1 MKVTILGAGAYGIAL
16 SLMFN
21 KNNCDITF
29 WEKSE
34 LSTEKLL
41 TERENKKNLP
51 GVKIPDNIKI
61 TSNLQESIKDSEL
74 IVIAIPAAFVNDV
87 AKELSLYINKRKQHI
102 CIATKGIEQGTCLF
116 IEDVIQKH
124 IRTKKIAVISGPS
137 FAIDI
142 ANEVPIGLTVAS
154 KCKKTIK
161 LLQIG
166 LENETLKLRDTNDII
181 GTEICG
187 SIKNVIAIASGM
199 ISGMGL
205 PESTQAMFITES
217 LHDIKSLIKALG
229 GDGKTILS
237 FAGFGDLLLTCT
249 STKSRNFTLGYKIGS
264 GESKEKIDEYI
275 NSTTIEGLYTLKS
288 IHKLIRN
295 KKVRIPIIDLIYAII
310 FKDRDPQDIK
320 KFLIEKK

>member
-1 MKVTILGAGAYGIAL
+1 MKVTILGGGAYGIAL

-21 KNNCDITF
+21 KNNCDITI
-29 WEKSE
+29 WEKFEESAK
-34 LSTEKLL
+34 KLRE
-41 TERENKKNLP
+41 TRENTKVLP
-51 GVKIPDNIKI
+51 GVKIPNNIKI
-61 TSNLQESIKDSEL
+61 ESNLEKCIKNSEI

-87 AKELSLYINKRKQHI
+87 AKELALYINKKKQHI

-124 IRTKKIAVISGPS
+124 IKTKKIAVISGPS
-137 FAIDI
+137 FAVDI
-142 ANEVPIGLTVAS
+142 TNNVPIGLTIAS
-154 KCKKTIK
+154 KCKKTSK
-161 LLQIG
+161 LIHKG
-166 LENETLKLRDTNDII
+166 LENDTLKLRDTNDII

-217 LHDIKSLIKALG
+217 LHDIKELIKALG

-264 GESKEKIDEYI
+264 GESKEQLEEYI

-288 IHKLIRN
+288 IHKLIRH
-295 KKVRIPIIDLIYAII
+295 KRVRIPIIDLIYDIV
-310 FKDRDPQDIK
+310 FKERNPQEIK
-320 KFLIEKK
+320 KFLITKK